1 MKTVVDDVGSK
12 ETREKVSFHFLVFQ
26 LNSLSIHFIAVP
38 TLNSRVSGLRLL
50 CLWFL
55 VLGEHFCFGVL
66 CNGVWHW
73 HFISRAIFFF
83 AHSNIGEQYSTIYI
97 CIAPFSECTV
107 FRGFVTWF
115 MIIRELECNQNSL
128 IDISCPTATS
138 PWLPKIVVDATH
150 CLCIS
155 FEFVKAEKYHFSYSL
170 LNLHDAFSLTAMS
183 QVN

>member
-1 MKTVVDDVGSK
+1 MDKLSGSDLLFQSLLCFVLRNTVSSLNATDKTPMN
-12 ETREKVSFHFLVFQ
+12 E
-26 LNSLSIHFIAVP
+26 NSLAFVFRVWGFGVWESIF
-38 TLNSRVSGLRLL
+38 
-50 CLWFL
+50 
-55 VLGEHFCFGVL
+55 VLGFYAMAL
-66 CNGVWHW
+66 WHW
-73 HFISRAIFFF
+73 HFISRANFFF

-170 LNLHDAFSLTAMS
+170 LNLHDVFSLTAMS